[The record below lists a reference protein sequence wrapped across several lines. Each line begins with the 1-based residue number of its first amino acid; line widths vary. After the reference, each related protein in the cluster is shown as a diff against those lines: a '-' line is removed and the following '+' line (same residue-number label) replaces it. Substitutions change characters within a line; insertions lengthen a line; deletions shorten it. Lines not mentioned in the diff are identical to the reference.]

1 MEPELCYIGLKVIA
15 SHDLVYNDHN
25 YYTIMHAVWHFR
37 CSCYIYLN
45 ISFSRAGECHVKDN
59 KGMVP
64 DTVAMVS
71 DFELLGEGLVK
82 KAYPLILQLFMITRL
97 TFFT

>member
-1 MEPELCYIGLKVIA
+1 MQI
-15 SHDLVYNDHN
+15 
-25 YYTIMHAVWHFR
+25 
-37 CSCYIYLN
+37 
-45 ISFSRAGECHVKDN
+45 ECHVKDN

-82 KAYPLILQLFMITRL
+82 KVEVVSYTS
-97 TFFT
+97 

>member
-1 MEPELCYIGLKVIA
+1 M
-15 SHDLVYNDHN
+15 
-25 YYTIMHAVWHFR
+25 
-37 CSCYIYLN
+37 SCEGY
-45 ISFSRAGECHVKDN
+45 N

-82 KAYPLILQLFMITRL
+82 KAYPLILQLFIITRL